1 MIIQPNWTITDQ
13 GPWQLIYN
21 DTSIISLLEVEGITS
36 TQGYIFAG
44 TKEECEAEIIR
55 LNLPWA
61 SGFVLPVVEE
71 KVEEN
76 IEPEIILPVVEIIE
90 PEIISPIIEENIEP
104 TVAKESIYK
113 LIHNGTHILCFS
125 VDVDSSNVEGTT
137 VVGTFQECQQEI
149 TRLGLTWPPPELVE
163 DNQSS

>member
-1 MIIQPNWTITDQ
+1 MIIQRNWTITDQ

-21 DTSIISLLEVEGITS
+21 DTSIISLSEVEGITS

-61 SGFVLPVVEE
+61 SGFVSSVD
-71 KVEEN
+71 EEN
-76 IEPEIILPVVEIIE
+76 IEPEISLPVVEIIE
-90 PEIISPIIEENIEP
+90 PEIISQVIEENIEP
-104 TVAKESIYK
+104 TVATETIYK

-149 TRLGLTWPPPELVE
+149 DRLGLTWPSEFVSPVVE
-163 DNQSS
+163 ENI

>member
-61 SGFVLPVVEE
+61 SGFVSSVD
-71 KVEEN
+71 EEN
-76 IEPEIILPVVEIIE
+76 IEPEISLPVVEIIE
-90 PEIISPIIEENIEP
+90 PEIISQVIEENIEP
-104 TVAKESIYK
+104 TVVTETVYK

-149 TRLGLTWPPPELVE
+149 DRLALTWPSDELVE
-163 DNQSS
+163 EQIPL

>member
-61 SGFVLPVVEE
+61 SGLVTGQV
-71 KVEEN
+71 
-76 IEPEIILPVVEIIE
+76 
-90 PEIISPIIEENIEP
+90 
-104 TVAKESIYK
+104 YK
-113 LIHNGTHILCFS
+113 LIHDGA
-125 VDVDSSNVEGTT
+125 NVLYYSINNELTDNIQEG
-137 VVGTFQECQQEI
+137 QQEFI
-149 TRLGLTWPPPELVE
+149 GTPEECEGEIARLELTWSLVKY
-163 DNQSS
+163 S